1 MICALVCVCVRG
13 WPKEVSV
20 KYANECITMTN
31 EFCNGARW
39 WNGGG
44 TQLHS
49 ECFNWFSTL
58 FSVFF
63 FSTLLQQVNF
73 ELWENEENA
82 RISDQVGFQGIHSNS
97 WKKGFVRLINSVLLS
112 RVVTLV
118 RLPWRWSSWDASNF
132 SMQCA
137 TICCAFFFS
146 QPTMAIYACG
156 WMEWIHPHRRQW
168 PIFNQFKFK

>member
-1 MICALVCVCVRG
+1 
-13 WPKEVSV
+13 
-20 KYANECITMTN
+20 MTN

-58 FSVFF
+58 IPVFF

-97 WKKGFVRLINSVLLS
+97 
-112 RVVTLV
+112 
-118 RLPWRWSSWDASNF
+118 
-132 SMQCA
+132 
-137 TICCAFFFS
+137 
-146 QPTMAIYACG
+146 
-156 WMEWIHPHRRQW
+156 
-168 PIFNQFKFK
+168 